1 MQAFPTIRLA
11 VPTRVAAPFDSPAL
25 VQRKLRL
32 RNLIDRSESP
42 SIIYA
47 QHIETNGTK
56 LYQEICKRDLE
67 GIVCKRKRSEY
78 SANGWLKV
86 LNPKYTQHEGRH
98 EMFTKFRGPRTKDA
112 QALRKDA

>member
-56 LYQEICKRDLE
+56 LHQEICKRDLE
-67 GIVCKRKRSEY
+67 GIVCKRKHSVY

-86 LNPKYTQHEGRH
+86 LNPNYTQHNGRH
-98 EMFTKFRGPRTKDA
+98 EMFTKFRERHVH
-112 QALRKDA
+112 ALRHQ